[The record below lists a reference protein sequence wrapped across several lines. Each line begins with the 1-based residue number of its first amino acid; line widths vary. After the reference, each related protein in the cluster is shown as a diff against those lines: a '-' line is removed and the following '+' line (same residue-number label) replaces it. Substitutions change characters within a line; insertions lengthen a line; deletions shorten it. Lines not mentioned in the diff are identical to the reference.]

1 MKLNLTSTRQS
12 LYRDLF
18 ALTADEINNIAIGTP
33 VRVRLVAPQAGQ
45 QPSPRQKPEDAP
57 TMPCAARTAV
67 QFLD

>member
-1 MKLNLTSTRQS
+1 MKLNLTSTRQL

-18 ALTADEINNIAIGTP
+18 ALTDEINNVAIGTP

-45 QPSPRQKPEDAP
+45 QPSPPQKPQDAP
-57 TMPCAARTAV
+57 TMQCAARTAV